1 MGMRCDTLRRRVS
14 TQERKANRIYEGW
27 VLAAGGKIKG
37 KTNSSSTTGASASDE
52 PIDEDQMHM

>member
-1 MGMRCDTLRRRVS
+1 MDMRCDAPRRRVCA
-14 TQERKANRIYEGW
+14 QERKANRIYEGW

-37 KTNSSSTTGASASDE
+37 KTNSSSTGASASDE